1 MKRTLAAAAGALA
14 ITGGTAFMATPA
26 QAQPVFTGGLVNVNV
41 TDVSVLNDVDVLR
54 NSRIL
59 NNVLNN
65 NNVSVG
71 VAANIAAQV
80 CADANVAAVIA
91 EIRDTGGFSCDLANE
106 AGDLVISQAQ

>member
-1 MKRTLAAAAGALA
+1 MKRTIAAAAGALA
-14 ITGGTAFMATPA
+14 MTGGAAFMATPA

-91 EIRDTGGFSCDLANE
+91 EIRDTGGFSCESANE